1 MTTANL
7 AVAVSDAR
15 PAAAAADTFRL
26 PDPPE
31 RGADEK
37 MTNYIHIFDRGQP
50 ENLRQHLGRRE
61 TTLIGAELYIT
72 LAPGDHTIPRRR
84 PDLLIAL
91 NVNLEMYR
99 QDNGYIVSRQG
110 KPPDFVL
117 EVASESTGAM
127 DTGVKRDNYE
137 GLGVAEYWRF
147 DETGGDWHGAP
158 LAGDRLA
165 DGVYRPIPIER
176 GETADGVVYQ
186 GYSRVLNLI
195 LRWEGATLR
204 WIDPLTGRHIATYDD
219 LREELDREREA
230 RVQEREALV
239 QEREARIREREAR
252 IQEREARIREREARD
267 RAEARVRELEA
278 ELERL
283 RGG

>member
-7 AVAVSDAR
+7 AVAVTDAR
-15 PAAAAADTFRL
+15 PAAAATDTFRL

-31 RGADEK
+31 RGMDEK

-72 LAPGDHTIPRRR
+72 LSPGDHTIPRRR

-137 GLGVAEYWRF
+137 QLGVAEYWRF
-147 DETGGDWHGAP
+147 DETGGCWHGTP

-165 DGVYRPIPIER
+165 DGAYRPIPIEKR
-176 GETADGVVYQ
+176 ETADGVVYQ

-195 LRWEGATLR
+195 LRWERATLR
-204 WIDPLTGRHIATYDD
+204 WIDPLTGRHITTYDD
-219 LREELDREREA
+219 LREELDRVRETRVRERD
-230 RVQEREALV
+230 
-239 QEREARIREREAR
+239 ARIREREELNQERDAR
-252 IQEREARIREREARD
+252 I

>member
-7 AVAVSDAR
+7 AVAVTDAA
-15 PAAAAADTFRL
+15 PVVAATDTFRL

-31 RGADEK
+31 RGMDEK

-147 DETGGDWHGAP
+147 DETGGDWHGTP

-195 LRWEGATLR
+195 LRWESATLR

-230 RVQEREALV
+230 RVQERDALIR
-239 QEREARIREREAR
+239 EREALIREREAR
-252 IQEREARIREREARD
+252 IQEREARD